1 MLPPLVYISERANAH
16 IHIYTQTEA
25 IAHPHPLERDA
36 AWQRV
41 CECCESQRGEREVEG
56 GKEREERE
64 NGVYITVAIRRT
76 RVARVRADYI
86 EEERVEKE
94 EVDGSGWERV
104 EDFRFICG
112 RMGILLDE
120 RSF

>member
-1 MLPPLVYISERANAH
+1 MAAGLRVLRKSER
-16 IHIYTQTEA
+16 
-25 IAHPHPLERDA
+25 R
-36 AWQRV
+36 
-41 CECCESQRGEREVEG
+41 EG
-56 GKEREERE
+56 GRGREGKRGERE